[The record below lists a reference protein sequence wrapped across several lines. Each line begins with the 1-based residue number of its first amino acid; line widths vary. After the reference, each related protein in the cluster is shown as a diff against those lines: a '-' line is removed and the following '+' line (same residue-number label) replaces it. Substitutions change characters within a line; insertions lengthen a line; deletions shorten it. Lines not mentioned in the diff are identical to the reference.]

1 MNNNFFKG
9 IEQKTGVNM
18 KDVFELANSM
28 QNANFKDEATVRG
41 LVKRVAALANRN
53 VPQELE
59 DKIVNTLINGD
70 KPVDMGTISKMLNDK
85 KK

>member
-41 LVKRVAALANRN
+41 LVKRVAKLANRN

-70 KPVDMGTISKMLNDK
+70 KPVDMGTISKMLNEK